1 MNECA
6 HKQAEAVYHVSD
18 SCFPL
23 LRRPLSTAK
32 GGRDMYNNKLGF
44 LDETLATVR
53 DNAMKD
59 TVGDIRKT
67 GRLILKGGHV
77 IDPKNQT
84 DEERDILIVN
94 GEIAETGTDIH
105 AESGDRI
112 IDCEG
117 LLVCPGL
124 IDMHLHLGD
133 LFEVTTNPIFCA
145 AEDGV
150 TMGLSPGAGNTFMA
164 PSLLGAEVDH
174 GVPINLGVYL
184 GAANVLGTCL
194 SVEELIAMFQ
204 GRLPVEVMAEK
215 MSRNAIT
222 LTTAALTVGIKDH
235 MGHFIMSDE
244 NIDKIYEITSKAKLI
259 YMSHTQDP
267 EHAERI
273 VGLSKGRPIHL
284 AHATAAGCGSHM
296 GAVEG
301 MQRVLD
307 LINGE
312 NVTGEFVTTMLRE
325 GRGSRE
331 GLQMPAESQKLA
343 YDALAEGKVKILISD
358 GQNQATMKG
367 FGDTRDNIPAILE
380 LAQAGVLSLSDSV
393 ATMTAKPAALI
404 AKRTDNPWWTE
415 KTGHLGV
422 GALANVTVIDR
433 ADKLATYTIVNG
445 EIVSFENR
453 AVRRNVG
460 SGGWVSRF
468 GMVRRTGVG
477 ELAMFSYQK

>member
-1 MNECA
+1 M
-6 HKQAEAVYHVSD
+6 YH
-18 SCFPL
+18 
-23 LRRPLSTAK
+23 
-32 GGRDMYNNKLGF
+32 NKLGF
-44 LDETLATVR
+44 LDGTIATV
-53 DNAMKD
+53 KD
-59 TVGDIRKT
+59 GVMQDTIGAVQKS
-67 GRLILKGGHV
+67 GRIILKGGRV
-77 IDPKNQT
+77 IDPKNRR
-84 DEERDILIVN
+84 DEIMDIALLNGIV
-94 GEIAETGTDIH
+94 EEACQDIRP
-105 AESGDRI
+105 ESGDRV

-133 LFEVTTNPIFCA
+133 LFEVSTNPIFCA

-150 TMGLSPGAGNTFMA
+150 TLGLSPGAGNTFMA

-194 SVEELIAMFQ
+194 SVEELIQMFQ
-204 GRLPVEVMAEK
+204 GRLPAEVMSEK

-235 MGHFIMSDE
+235 MGHFIMPDE
-244 NIDKIYEITSKAKLI
+244 NIDKIYEITSKAGLV

-284 AHATAAGCGSHM
+284 AHVTAAGCGTHM
-296 GAVEG
+296 GAEEG
-301 MQRVLD
+301 MRRVLD
-307 LINGE
+307 LIDGNT
-312 NVTGEFVTTMLRE
+312 VTGEFVTTMLRK
-325 GRGSRE
+325 GKGSRE
-331 GLQMPAESQKLA
+331 GLQMPAGAQKLA
-343 YDALAEGKVKILISD
+343 FDALASGKVKILISD

-367 FGDTRDNIPAILE
+367 FGDTRDNIPAIIE
-380 LAQAGVLSLSDSV
+380 LAEEGVLTLPQAVGAMTCNPASL
-393 ATMTAKPAALI
+393 I
-404 AKRTDNPWWTE
+404 GERTKNPWWTE
-415 KTGHLGV
+415 KLGHLGK
-422 GALANVTVIDR
+422 GALANVTVIDA

-453 AVRRNVG
+453 AVRRNQG

-468 GMVRRTGVG
+468 GMVRKTGVG
-477 ELAMFSYQK
+477 EMVMFSYQK